1 MLSLAC
7 RVVWRILPCT
17 KWRFQTGFFFPLH
30 NFSMPPEVVIIVVQF
45 MFFGI
50 NMLWTLL
57 RDHFNPHTTARA
69 KVTLSRA

>member
-1 MLSLAC
+1 
-7 RVVWRILPCT
+7 
-17 KWRFQTGFFFPLH
+17 
-30 NFSMPPEVVIIVVQF
+30 MPPEVVIIVVQF